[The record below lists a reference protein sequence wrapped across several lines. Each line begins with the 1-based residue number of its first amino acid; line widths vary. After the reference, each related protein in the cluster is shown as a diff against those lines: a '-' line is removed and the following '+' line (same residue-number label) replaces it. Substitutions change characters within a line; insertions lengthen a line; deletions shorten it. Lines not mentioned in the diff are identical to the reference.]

1 MSQFTVQLNIRLMKN
16 EVFKPIIGFEDYQVS
31 SCGVVKN
38 RHGRSL
44 KQRIDKYG
52 YAAITLCRNGV
63 PKNFFVH
70 RLVALTFI
78 INSEDKE
85 TVNHKNGIKTD
96 NRVENLEWATQS
108 ENNQHAYDTGLSKPH
123 RLRGE
128 LNGRA
133 KITDIQRQE
142 IINRLKKGEKQK
154 DIASV
159 YGLSIS
165 RVQKIKYSNI

>member
-1 MSQFTVQLNIRLMKN
+1 MKN

-108 ENNQHAYDTGLSKPH
+108 EN
-123 RLRGE
+123 
-128 LNGRA
+128 
-133 KITDIQRQE
+133 
-142 IINRLKKGEKQK
+142 INRLKKGEKQK

>member
-1 MSQFTVQLNIRLMKN
+1 MKK

-108 ENNQHAYDTGLSKPH
+108 EN
-123 RLRGE
+123 
-128 LNGRA
+128 
-133 KITDIQRQE
+133 
-142 IINRLKKGEKQK
+142 INRLKKGEKQK

>member
-1 MSQFTVQLNIRLMKN
+1 MKN
-16 EVFKPIIGFEDYQVS
+16 EIFKPIMGFEDYQVS
-31 SCGVVKN
+31 SCGVIKN

-44 KQRIDKYG
+44 KQRMDKYG
-52 YAAITLCRNGV
+52 YATIVLCKNGV

-78 INSEDKE
+78 PNSECKE

-128 LNGRA
+128 KNGRA
-133 KITDIQRQE
+133 KITDIQYKE
-142 IINRLKKGEKQK
+142 IVKRLKKGEKQK
-154 DIASV
+154 EIASV
-159 YGLSIS
+159 YGLSAS
-165 RVQKIKYSNI
+165 RVYRIKKYSNI